1 MTALLGRRT
10 LRCATSTNSQNVLHM
25 DFCDVST
32 DQRAP
37 FSPQGRSHPP
47 STLNPTSST
56 SSSFGAGQ
64 FPARQQSPLIYPRH
78 AAPLDGRILCYANIM
93 SCPTSPD
100 DTVPWPPYGHRTC
113 CMCKWPKAPRQPHAA
128 SPAAMRLLCAVRD
141 VLATRGLTA
150 LHVRGPEEALLEM
163 RRSPPWHEATPP
175 HLSWLSLF

>member
-1 MTALLGRRT
+1 
-10 LRCATSTNSQNVLHM
+10 M

-47 STLNPTSST
+47 STLNSTSST

-100 DTVPWPPYGHRTC
+100 DTVPWPLYGHRTRC
-113 CMCKWPKAPRQPHAA
+113 TSGRKRRGNRMPLRPPPCGYFAPYATYSPPGGSLPSTSEAPRRPCW
-128 SPAAMRLLCAVRD
+128 RCAV
-141 VLATRGLTA
+141 
-150 LHVRGPEEALLEM
+150 
-163 RRSPPWHEATPP
+163 PPPGTKPP
-175 HLSWLSLF
+175 HLISPGSRSSSSIIIWITEAPGQHTK